1 MTLTE
6 PSVIFVTPIQLHLLV
21 HTRDPTGLTDNVPSL
36 RLTALL
42 TLHKHCDDCVKYLDS
57 T

>member
-21 HTRDPTGLTDNVPSL
+21 HTRDPTGLTDNVPFL
-36 RLTALL
+36 RLTDTSQFSINIAM
-42 TLHKHCDDCVKYLDS
+42 TV
-57 T
+57 